1 MGMLRSGYAVFNDAI
16 TGVELM
22 TKDTEDKFIK
32 AIFFTG
38 LIAGTLLFG
47 LGMTNHLFELMNHEK
62 NTKLTVQYDCRVAEI
77 SVDYPQQVKEQCR
90 KLLMP
95 NISYGEK

>member
-1 MGMLRSGYAVFNDAI
+1 MGMLCSVYSIFNDVT
-16 TGVELM
+16 TGVEM
-22 TKDTEDKFIK
+22 MDKLINFVVVVGV
-32 AIFFTG
+32 AGVTIF
-38 LIAGTLLFG
+38 TLL
-47 LGMTNHLFELMNHEK
+47 LMNHMFELSYK
-62 NTKLTVQYDCRVAEI
+62 EPNTKLSVQYDCRLAEI

>member
-1 MGMLRSGYAVFNDAI
+1 MNKLVGFVVVV
-16 TGVELM
+16 GVAG
-22 TKDTEDKFIK
+22 IS
-32 AIFFTG
+32 IF
-38 LIAGTLLFG
+38 TLL
-47 LGMTNHLFELMNHEK
+47 LANHMFELMNQEPR
-62 NTKLTVQYDCRVAEI
+62 TKLTVQYDCRVAEI

>member
-1 MGMLRSGYAVFNDAI
+1 MDKNNIMG
-16 TGVELM
+16 
-22 TKDTEDKFIK
+22 
-32 AIFFTG
+32 IFFIIG
-38 LIAGTLLFG
+38 LIGVSIFTIS
-47 LGMTNHLFELMNHEK
+47 LMNHMFELSNQEP
-62 NTKLTVQYDCRVAEI
+62 NTKLTVQYDCRLAEI

>member
-1 MGMLRSGYAVFNDAI
+1 MNKLGSF
-16 TGVELM
+16 
-22 TKDTEDKFIK
+22 FIIVGT
-32 AIFFTG
+32 AGISIF
-38 LIAGTLLFG
+38 TLL
-47 LGMTNHLFELMNHEK
+47 LANHMFEASFKEPT
-62 NTKLTVQYDCRVAEI
+62 TKLTVQYDCRVAEI

>member
-1 MGMLRSGYAVFNDAI
+1 MD
-16 TGVELM
+16 
-22 TKDTEDKFIK
+22 KDSIMS
-32 AIFFTG
+32 IFVVVTV
-38 LIAGTLLFG
+38 IG
-47 LGMTNHLFELMNHEK
+47 LGIFTISLMNHMFELS
-62 NTKLTVQYDCRVAEI
+62 NQEPRTKLTVQYDCRIAEI

>member
-1 MGMLRSGYAVFNDAI
+1 MDKLVHFVVIVGVAGAIVFTVSLMDHML
-16 TGVELM
+16 ELWNQ
-22 TKDTEDKFIK
+22 EPR
-32 AIFFTG
+32 
-38 LIAGTLLFG
+38 
-47 LGMTNHLFELMNHEK
+47 
-62 NTKLTVQYDCRVAEI
+62 TKLTVQYDCRLAEI

>member
-1 MGMLRSGYAVFNDAI
+1 MTMDKLVNFVVI
-16 TGVELM
+16 VGVVGVS
-22 TKDTEDKFIK
+22 
-32 AIFFTG
+32 IFT
-38 LIAGTLLFG
+38 IS
-47 LGMTNHLFELMNHEK
+47 LMNHMFELS
-62 NTKLTVQYDCRVAEI
+62 NQEPRTKLTVQYDCRIAEI

>member
-1 MGMLRSGYAVFNDAI
+1 MN
-16 TGVELM
+16 
-22 TKDTEDKFIK
+22 KDDGIM
-32 AIFFTG
+32 AIFFIASLTG
-38 LIAGTLLFG
+38 AGLFA
-47 LGMTNHLFELMNHEK
+47 LWVMTQVEGMSNEAPR
-62 NTKLTVQYDCRVAEI
+62 TKLTVQYDCRIAEI

>member
-1 MGMLRSGYAVFNDAI
+1 MDKLVNFVVI
-16 TGVELM
+16 LGVAGVSIFVLLLM
-22 TKDTEDKFIK
+22 
-32 AIFFTG
+32 
-38 LIAGTLLFG
+38 
-47 LGMTNHLFELMNHEK
+47 NHLFELSYKEP
-62 NTKLTVQYDCRVAEI
+62 NTKLTVQYDCRLAEI

>member
-1 MGMLRSGYAVFNDAI
+1 MNKENPVLAIIFIVGLVGISVFTI
-16 TGVELM
+16 S
-22 TKDTEDKFIK
+22 
-32 AIFFTG
+32 
-38 LIAGTLLFG
+38 
-47 LGMTNHLFELMNHEK
+47 LMNHMFELSYK
-62 NTKLTVQYDCRVAEI
+62 EPNTKLTVQYDCRIAEI

>member
-1 MGMLRSGYAVFNDAI
+1 MDKNNIMGIFFIIGL
-16 TGVELM
+16 TGVS
-22 TKDTEDKFIK
+22 
-32 AIFFTG
+32 IFT
-38 LIAGTLLFG
+38 IS
-47 LGMTNHLFELMNHEK
+47 LMNHMFELSNQEP
-62 NTKLTVQYDCRVAEI
+62 NTKLTVQYDCRLAEI